1 MSLFSSV
8 VGACLV
14 TGLMLS
20 LMARLMR
27 AATWSAGLVALI
39 LREKFRHFCP
49 LAPPT
54 IFYVVI
60 ATTLGGLYHAKDWGP
75 GASGWPAASGVSM

>member
-20 LMARLMR
+20 LMARLVR

-39 LREKFRHFCP
+39 VFLVAYYLMYEKNSGISARWRHQQFS
-49 LAPPT
+49 T
-54 IFYVVI
+54 
-60 ATTLGGLYHAKDWGP
+60 
-75 GASGWPAASGVSM
+75 S